1 MLESLQPAWWLK
13 LEARKEFWWPEAATI
28 TALTILMTLFSLTS
42 PQRNGRSVIFT
53 RRGCGRIFSRNGNI
67 VFQTLEAKL
76 NTPRM
81 RMKMVDV
88 SEVPTVI
95 GGYYNSLLDTIEE
108 FDGKSW
114 VLWNFFFCKSDG
126 FTLPPLFVLLLFRHW
141 GTRNCTTLG
150 TPMGC
155 QASFLRTCSNARIKP
170 TRRGLLTKYSPWKYL
185 RFDICQYWW
194 MLQLLIITL

>member
-1 MLESLQPAWWLK
+1 MIFSPPGGTIHASLFDNSDIANVDVLDTKTNTWSAADPLPIPRYRRHEPQNNNLKLTNSYKCANSTMLESLPPAWWLK

-53 RRGCGRIFSRNGNI
+53 RKGCERIFSRNENI

-114 VLWNFFFCKSDG
+114 VLRNFF
-126 FTLPPLFVLLLFRHW
+126 
-141 GTRNCTTLG
+141 
-150 TPMGC
+150 
-155 QASFLRTCSNARIKP
+155 
-170 TRRGLLTKYSPWKYL
+170 
-185 RFDICQYWW
+185 
-194 MLQLLIITL
+194 LQKW